1 MTLPTP
7 PERRGPGLAPDG
19 LDTRIL
25 AIDVG
30 GGTQDILLWQPDQPI
45 ENCVKLVLP
54 SRTVIVAR
62 RIARATAAGN
72 AVHLTGRLMGGGACA
87 SALKRHVA
95 AGLKASATAEA
106 AKTVRDNPDE
116 VRAKGIEILED
127 PPIGAVVVRTGD
139 IDLDGLAQAMAPFEV
154 TLPSRYAVCVQ
165 DHGECLTGSNRRFRF
180 SLWERFLDAGGE
192 LEDLAYQD
200 IPPEFTRMRAV
211 QQMLPGAVLMDT
223 GSAAIRG
230 ALQDETVAQAAEQ
243 GATIVNVG
251 NQHTVGV
258 LVMKERVWGL
268 FEHHTGL
275 MDPAKLVDHVARL
288 QLGTLTN
295 DEVFADHG
303 HGAAVV
309 DGAPLGTF
317 GFVAVTGPQRHM
329 AQGTGWHFAVPYGD
343 MMLSGPFGLVAAARP
358 LLGD

>member
-1 MTLPTP
+1 MSLSTP

-19 LDTRIL
+19 PDTRIL

-62 RIARATAAGN
+62 RIARATAAGM
-72 AVHLTGRLMGGGACA
+72 AVHLSGPLMGGGACA
-87 SALKRHVA
+87 SALKRHVG

-106 AKTVRDNPDE
+106 AKTIRDDPDE
-116 VRAKGIEILED
+116 VRARGIEIVEE
-127 PPIGAVVVRTGD
+127 PPTGAVVVRTGD
-139 IDLDGLAQAMAPFEV
+139 TDLDGLAQAMASFEV

-165 DHGECLTGSNRRFRF
+165 DHGECLIGSNRRFRF
-180 SLWERFLDAGGE
+180 SLWERFLDAGGA
-192 LEDLAYQD
+192 LADLAYLEV
-200 IPPEFTRMRAV
+200 PPEFTRMRAV
-211 QQMLPGAVLMDT
+211 QDVLAGAVLMDT
-223 GSAAIRG
+223 GSAAIWG
-230 ALQDETVAQAAEQ
+230 ALQDELVAEAAAQ

-258 LVMKERVWGL
+258 LVRKDRVWGL

-275 MDPAKLVDHVARL
+275 MDPAKLIDHVGRL

-303 HGAAVV
+303 HGAAVLE
-309 DGAPLGTF
+309 GAPLGTF

-329 AQGTGWHFAVPYGD
+329 ARDTGWHFAVPFGD

-358 LLGD
+358 ILGV